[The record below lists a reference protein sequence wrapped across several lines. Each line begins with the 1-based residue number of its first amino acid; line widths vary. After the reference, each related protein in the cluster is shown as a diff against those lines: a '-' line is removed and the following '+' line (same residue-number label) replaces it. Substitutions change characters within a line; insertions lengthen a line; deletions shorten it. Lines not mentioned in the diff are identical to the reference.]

1 MVGAGAIGCELLKN
15 YAMLG
20 FGVGKETK
28 ENKSGRIILTDPDH
42 IETSNLNRQF
52 LFREKHIQKSKSST
66 AAAAA
71 INMNKDLKGNILA
84 RLDKVHEATEHI
96 FTDSFFEDLTAVTN
110 ALDNVAARRYIDGRC
125 VMARTPLL
133 EGGTLGPKG
142 NVQVIVPFKTESY
155 SSQTDPED
163 NNQIPHCT
171 LKMFP
176 EEPIHC
182 IEWGKDIFTSL
193 FTQVPQEVN
202 KIIEDKHFEP
212 QTSQEITSL
221 KQVLK
226 TLKNSPKSFEDCL
239 RIAREKFNEYFNYN
253 IKQLLYVYP
262 LDTKTKDGKPFWTL
276 PKRPP
281 HAIEFDPEDE
291 ILMHANFIAAYACL
305 TAVVHKV
312 PIPYKDSRSK
322 ESKIDMAVKA
332 AKYKVKEFVPDES
345 EAKEIKSMVEKEEKK
360 EDVDEEEE
368 KVEQEDVDVNAL
380 MLELKEYRK
389 EILQNLKESNTYM
402 QVEEFEKD
410 NDANYHI
417 DFIYAISNLRAVNY
431 DLKQTTWL
439 DVKLKAGRII
449 PALATTTAAVAG
461 MQTLEL
467 VKLLKCEKL
476 EEFRN
481 YYLNLALPFVQASE
495 PGVAKKTKILED
507 LEVDLWTRWDIKN
520 KDITLQELMDYIKA
534 QYKLYVR
541 DVMKGNQAL
550 YMHSIM
556 NIAGKDKQREEVLA
570 SKIIELTESEE
581 GEHVDLRITCTLQED
596 DDKIIEGVPPIR
608 IYFK

>member
-1 MVGAGAIGCELLKN
+1 
-15 YAMLG
+15 
-20 FGVGKETK
+20 
-28 ENKSGRIILTDPDH
+28 
-42 IETSNLNRQF
+42 
-52 LFREKHIQKSKSST
+52 
-66 AAAAA
+66 
-71 INMNKDLKGNILA
+71 
-84 RLDKVHEATEHI
+84 
-96 FTDSFFEDLTAVTN
+96 
-110 ALDNVAARRYIDGRC
+110 
-125 VMARTPLL
+125 
-133 EGGTLGPKG
+133 
-142 NVQVIVPFKTESY
+142 
-155 SSQTDPED
+155 
-163 NNQIPHCT
+163 
-171 LKMFP
+171 
-176 EEPIHC
+176 
-182 IEWGKDIFTSL
+182 
-193 FTQVPQEVN
+193 
-202 KIIEDKHFEP
+202 
-212 QTSQEITSL
+212 
-221 KQVLK
+221 
-226 TLKNSPKSFEDCL
+226 
-239 RIAREKFNEYFNYN
+239 
-253 IKQLLYVYP
+253 
-262 LDTKTKDGKPFWTL
+262 
-276 PKRPP
+276 
-281 HAIEFDPEDE
+281 
-291 ILMHANFIAAYACL
+291 
-305 TAVVHKV
+305 
-312 PIPYKDSRSK
+312 
-322 ESKIDMAVKA
+322 MAVQA

-380 MLELKEYRK
+380 MLELKDHLK
-389 EILQNLKESNTYM
+389 EILQNLKEGDTHM

-417 DFIYAISNLRAVNY
+417 DFIYAISNLRSVNY

-507 LEVDLWTRWDIKN
+507 LEVDLWSRWDIQN
-520 KDITLQELMDYIKA
+520 KDITLQELMDYIKT
-534 QYKLYVR
+534 QYKLCVR

-581 GEHVDLRITCTLQED
+581 GEHVDLRVTCTLNED
-596 DDKIIEGVPPIR
+596 DEKIIEGVPPIR